1 MVSTGGSNPLSLG
14 SNPSG
19 ATNKAINMNARYA
32 FELGYRINNGKLYLN
47 KVPMNRIVIDDKYF
61 YLTNNSKVYIK
72 DLIKYQLWQTSVSR

>member
-1 MVSTGGSNPLSLG
+1 
-14 SNPSG
+14 
-19 ATNKAINMNARYA
+19 MNARYA

-61 YLTNNSKVYIK
+61 YLTNDSKVYIK